1 MYNHMNC
8 MRIDERVENG
18 RVVQQ
23 LSEDKK
29 KLEKKHASLLEDVR
43 NFMDNTGQRV
53 MEDNLGLIRGNSVQ
67 RRNELEELKKELDML
82 KNVQR
87 TQAEVFKAKQKTLED
102 ERDAVKEEKKK
113 LEYIIYDMLQQKAA
127 VEGSVKEKLK
137 RIKDICDEP

>member
-1 MYNHMNC
+1 

-18 RVVQQ
+18 KVVEK
-23 LSEDKK
+23 LSEDMK
-29 KLEKKHASLLEDVR
+29 KLEKNHASLLEDVR
-43 NFMDNTGQRV
+43 NFMDTTGQRV
-53 MEDNLGLIRGNSVQ
+53 MENNLGLIRGNSVE

-102 ERDAVKEEKKK
+102 ERDAVREEKKK
-113 LEYIIYDMLQQKAA
+113 LEYIIYDMLQQKVA
-127 VEGSVKEKLK
+127 VEGSVKDKLQ

>member
-1 MYNHMNC
+1 

-18 RVVQQ
+18 RVVEQ
-23 LSEDKK
+23 LSEDMK

-43 NFMDNTGQRV
+43 NFMDTTEQRV
-53 MEDNLGLIRGNSVQ
+53 MENNLGLIKGHSVQ
-67 RRNELEELKKELDML
+67 RRNELGELKKEVDML

-102 ERDAVKEEKKK
+102 ERDAVREEKKK

-127 VEGSVKEKLK
+127 VEGSVKEKLQ

>member
-1 MYNHMNC
+1 MYSHINC

-18 RVVQQ
+18 IVVQQ
-23 LSEDKK
+23 LSENKK
-29 KLEKKHASLLEDVR
+29 KLEKKHASLLENVR
-43 NFMDNTGQRV
+43 NFMDNTGKRV

-67 RRNELEELKKELDML
+67 RRNELEELKQELGML

-87 TQAEVFKAKQKTLED
+87 TQAKVFKAKQKTLED

-113 LEYIIYDMLQQKAA
+113 LEYIIYEMLQQKAA
-127 VEGSVKEKLK
+127 VEVSVKEKLK

>member
-1 MYNHMNC
+1 

-53 MEDNLGLIRGNSVQ
+53 MEDNLGLIRGNSVH

>member
-1 MYNHMNC
+1 

-18 RVVQQ
+18 RVVEQ
-23 LSEDKK
+23 LSEDMK

-43 NFMDNTGQRV
+43 NFMDTTGQRV
-53 MEDNLGLIRGNSVQ
+53 MENNLGLIKGNSVQ
-67 RRNELEELKKELDML
+67 RRNELGELKKELDML

-102 ERDAVKEEKKK
+102 ERDAVREEKKK

-127 VEGSVKEKLK
+127 VEGSVKEKLQ

>member
-1 MYNHMNC
+1 
-8 MRIDERVENG
+8 MRGLKMVKLWRNYQ
-18 RVVQQ
+18 R
-23 LSEDKK
+23 K

-43 NFMDNTGQRV
+43 NFMDTTGQRV
-53 MEDNLGLIRGNSVQ
+53 MENNLGLIRGNSVQ
-67 RRNELEELKKELDML
+67 RRNELGELKKELDML

-102 ERDAVKEEKKK
+102 ERDAVREEKKK

-127 VEGSVKEKLK
+127 VEGSVKEKLQ

>member
-1 MYNHMNC
+1 

-18 RVVQQ
+18 RVVEQ
-23 LSEDKK
+23 LSEDMK

-43 NFMDNTGQRV
+43 NFMDTTGQRV
-53 MEDNLGLIRGNSVQ
+53 MENNLGLIKGNSVQ
-67 RRNELEELKKELDML
+67 RRNELGELKKELDML

-102 ERDAVKEEKKK
+102 ERDAIKEEKKK

-127 VEGSVKEKLK
+127 VEGSVQEKLQ

>member
-1 MYNHMNC
+1 

-18 RVVQQ
+18 RVVEQ
-23 LSEDKK
+23 LSEDMK

-43 NFMDNTGQRV
+43 NFMDTTGQRV
-53 MEDNLGLIRGNSVQ
+53 MENNLGLIKGNSVQ
-67 RRNELEELKKELDML
+67 RRNELGELKKELDML

-102 ERDAVKEEKKK
+102 ERDAIKEEKKK

-127 VEGSVKEKLK
+127 VEGSVKEKLQ